1 MAATTTA
8 PHRLTLSTAEYAYL
22 IEKVGVSMPPGWQ
35 PEPTAGTDVEVP
47 DLVRRGVL
55 RGDGDLLAVHPS
67 VEVNLRIL
75 AAPQVMI
82 DTTASIGATGRHGL
96 HSVAGALGA
105 SLFELD
111 GGAIELSLFVATDLG
126 KELIRAVPS
135 EEDTEIGSALGNG
148 HAPALPQGR
157 IPLAALHELGVAEL
171 LRGADPDAPAEV
183 LAELDLP
190 PAEAEL
196 ARQVARR
203 TDGALIGVIT
213 ARTPDGVRAGR
224 VAWLHTG
231 GGWLGIRPEPDASVR
246 RMVRLE
252 PVAREDL
259 GVWVAPYV
267 AEALTDG

>member
-8 PHRLTLSTAEYAYL
+8 PHRLTLSAQEYAYL
-22 IEKVGVSMPPGWQ
+22 IEKVGASMPPGW
-35 PEPTAGTDVEVP
+35 EPDPDVAAGGTE
-47 DLVRRGVL
+47 DLVKRGVL

-82 DTTASIGATGRHGL
+82 DTTASIGITGRHGL
-96 HSVAGALGA
+96 HAVAGALGA

-135 EEDTEIGSALGNG
+135 EEDTEIGAALGNG
-148 HAPALPQGR
+148 HPPVQPSGL
-157 IPLAALHELGVAEL
+157 ISLAALHELGVAEL

-183 LAELDLP
+183 LADLRLP
-190 PAEAEL
+190 PEEAEL
-196 ARQVARR
+196 ARAVAEQ

-213 ARTPDGVRAGR
+213 ARTPEGVRAAR

-231 GGWLGIRPEPDASVR
+231 GGWLGIRPAPDGSGR
-246 RMVRLE
+246 QLVRLE
-252 PVAREDL
+252 PVARADL

-267 AEALTDG
+267 SEAVTNG